1 MKFEKLFVSFA
12 FIAATFAPAPA
23 LATTNSLTFQGVTF
37 EIMSSGNLLTLN
49 ILDALTGG
57 TGNWTNVQYL
67 SAFEFK
73 DYGGTI
79 TSAQVTS
86 TNTGV
91 SWTNNNGGVNSSGVG
106 CSGGGSSFDCF
117 SAATPAALTDSM
129 SWTIQFFGTGLN
141 WDAPGFKVSFL
152 TNATDTKPTGDLLS
166 RTIPV
171 SPVPEP
177 EIYAMLALG
186 LGVIG
191 WAARR
196 KGTSAGH
203 PA

>member
-1 MKFEKLFVSFA
+1 MRFEKLVVSFA
-12 FIAATFAPAPA
+12 FVAATLAPAPV

-37 EIMSSGNLLTLN
+37 EILSSGNLLTLN
-49 ILDALTGG
+49 ILNATSA
-57 TGNWTNVQYL
+57 TENWTGVKYL

-91 SWTNNNGGVNSSGVG
+91 TWSNNDGGVNATGVG

-117 SAATPAALTDSM
+117 SAATPASLTNSM
-129 SWTIQFFGTGLN
+129 TWTIQFAGAGLN
-141 WDAPGFKVSFL
+141 WNLPSLKVSFL
-152 TNATDTKPTGDLLS
+152 TNSTDTNPTGDLLS
-166 RTIPV
+166 RTIV

-196 KGTSAGH
+196 KNMNTGH